1 MYDLVEREDLYYE
14 KLTDVPFTGK
24 VTGYSQGSFKNGK
37 REGVWISYHVN
48 GQLWYKQNYKNG
60 MLKGAFISY
69 YKNGQLIAKGNHKN
83 SKKEG
88 PWVFYHKAGNVDK
101 EYTGTYKDGVKISD

>member
-1 MYDLVEREDLYYE
+1 M
-14 KLTDVPFTGK
+14 
-24 VTGYSQGSFKNGK
+24 VT
-37 REGVWISYHVN
+37 YHDN
-48 GQLWYKQNYKNG
+48 GQLFYKQNYKNG
-60 MLKGAFISY
+60 MLEGAFISY

-101 EYTGTYKDGVKISD
+101 EYTGTYKDGVKISDWASSKLIKG